1 MFTFPLGE
9 GKLIFSDNY
18 FEGHFRHDKMLGPGK
33 YVFKNGH
40 EQFGEYVLEQNN
52 QNENSNANSEEFI
65 TEWRCKTKLG
75 YV

>member
-1 MFTFPLGE
+1 
-9 GKLIFSDNY
+9 
-18 FEGHFRHDKMLGPGK
+18 MLGPGK